1 MQSNGQLMMVMV
13 QPMCFGAGIACLEEV
28 GIQKDQ
34 ELSGVT
40 FKIVNLTNAGPIR
53 EGVGAGPGSDQRSRA

>member
-13 QPMCFGAGIACLEEV
+13 QPMCFGAEIACLEEV

-40 FKIVNLTNAGPIR
+40 FKIVNLSTISNG
-53 EGVGAGPGSDQRSRA
+53 GFCTQFNKSNFS